1 MMISLSLKHE
11 ARSNGHRELKLIDD
25 TEIAQVTQELL
36 NVDFQDTVKSIPRLE
51 PSGPRKA
58 QEHSVFHADPYGA
71 AAEQFRLMQ
80 RRLCNLRPAGGTV
93 LLTSPGLGDGKSFNA
108 YNLAWALAEAGHST
122 LLLDLDLR
130 RPSLGRYLP
139 ARPPQDVTDVLSG
152 DVPCLSAVRRIHDL
166 PLFFLGLDKPASRPV
181 RFLRSKKLSELI
193 RWAGQTFDWVIID
206 GPPVLAVA
214 DVEELLPKVDLTLMV
229 VRERGTPRAMLER
242 AADRLGDRLSFVI
255 YNDTVLYDT
264 YGPK

>member
-1 MMISLSLKHE
+1 MISLSLKHE

-25 TEIAQVTQELL
+25 AEIAQATQDRHSS
-36 NVDFQDTVKSIPRLE
+36 DFQDAVKSIPRLE
-51 PSGPRKA
+51 SSVPRKG

-108 YNLAWALAEAGHST
+108 HNLAWALAEAGHNT

-139 ARPPQDVTDVLSG
+139 AHPLKDVTDVLAGNAS
-152 DVPCLSAVRRIHDL
+152 CLSTVRRIHEL

-181 RFLRSKKLSELI
+181 RFLRSKRLSELI
-193 RWAGQTFDWVIID
+193 RWASQTFDWVIID

-242 AADRLGDRLSFVI
+242 AADRLGDRLSFLI
-255 YNDTVLYDT
+255 YNDTVLYDS